1 MLKEYNK
8 IKELKKIA
16 NYITEKKFINKNFDD
31 DNNIKTAPKSK
42 VKFIKQLMSKENG
55 DVDADNWTD
64 YDKLKQIISK
74 IPANEISEDI
84 VKMYE
89 FIKSKVESN

>member
-1 MLKEYNK
+1 
-8 IKELKKIA
+8 
-16 NYITEKKFINKNFDD
+16 
-31 DNNIKTAPKSK
+31 
-42 VKFIKQLMSKENG
+42 MSKENG